1 MLSQAAGQSPFEY
14 LFIAWTGGGGVKES
28 DGGGGGFRRRLAL
41 PGLAGLARLGVNG
54 SAQS

>member
-14 LFIAWTGGGGVKES
+14 LFIAWTGGGVKES

-41 PGLAGLARLGVNG
+41 AGLAGLARLGVNG